1 MRNFTTKDMIDFI
14 AWFDSEKET
23 ESYNTYEEEL
33 NEWMQLNFCTRCNN
47 TGFVYRDSI
56 SNVKRKC
63 SCKLPIDNKIKQPII
78 QKMESYND
86 KLKKFEKETLFLET
100 MYGISRDDFE
110 TALTPLHYLEAME
123 EYAKQMTDEEYI
135 ATLPLPE
142 DVEVEAKL
150 VLRSMHIAR
159 QNRMTR
165 EPGEWTDEELLNG
178 LKLMCANYRKYLLK
192 PV

>member
-1 MRNFTTKDMIDFI
+1 M
-14 AWFDSEKET
+14 
-23 ESYNTYEEEL
+23 
-33 NEWMQLNFCTRCNN
+33 
-47 TGFVYRDSI
+47 
-56 SNVKRKC
+56 
-63 SCKLPIDNKIKQPII
+63 I
-78 QKMESYND
+78 QKTESYND
-86 KLKKFEKETLFLET
+86 KLKKFEKEMLFLEN

-110 TALTPLHYLEAME
+110 TGLTPLHYLEAMNK
-123 EYAKQMTDEEYI
+123 YAQEGQIKDEIICE
-135 ATLPLPE
+135 LPLPK